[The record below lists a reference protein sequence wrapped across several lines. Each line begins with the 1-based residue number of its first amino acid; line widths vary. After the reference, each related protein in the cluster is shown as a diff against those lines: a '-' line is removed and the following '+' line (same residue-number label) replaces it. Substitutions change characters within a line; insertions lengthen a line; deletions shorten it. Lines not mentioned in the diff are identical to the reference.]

1 MVQEEKTKN
10 DHEIRLSKREA
21 FVADGVLYVESFDE
35 KGLSLATVM
44 GELVI
49 EGENLKIEGFSKENG
64 TVRITGMVQGIYYG
78 DETRSKKKLFGR
90 LFQ

>member
-1 MVQEEKTKN
+1 MYKRV
-10 DHEIRLSKREA
+10 LSI
-21 FVADGVLYVESFDE
+21 L
-35 KGLSLATVM
+35 LATVLAFTPVM
-44 GELVI
+44 QVKATESIPGDLPARTEEQIPEEDELVI